1 LTLAQTGPR
10 SQIVKR
16 VVRFIAIVGVLSG
29 CLHAES
35 PKPNAADA
43 SKTGANQLSAAR
55 TEAPLPVP
63 PEVMDLVKEARKEFE
78 RSNFADAEKCY
89 DKALAKAPNNP
100 YLLSNKGVVLLSQQ
114 KYQLAEETL
123 QKAVAIAPEDD
134 FAHLTLGIV
143 EYQQGKFDEAID
155 ELAKV
160 LAINPKSAAA
170 HNYLGIAASEKGWH
184 SAAQKELETAISI
197 DPAYA
202 DAHFNLTIVLTKL
215 TPQNKQAARDHYK
228 RAMELG
234 RQADAAL
241 EALIK

>member
-1 LTLAQTGPR
+1 
-10 SQIVKR
+10 VKR
-16 VVRFIAIVGVLSG
+16 VVRFLTIVGVLSG
-29 CLHAES
+29 FLHAES
-35 PKPNAADA
+35 PKAKAADGE
-43 SKTGANQLSAAR
+43 KTGANQLSP
-55 TEAPLPVP
+55 THSEAPLSVP

-78 RSNFADAEKCY
+78 QANFAESEKCY
-89 DKALAKAPNNP
+89 DKALAKVPDNP

-123 QKAVAIAPEDD
+123 QKAIAIAPEDD
-134 FAHLTLGIV
+134 FSHLTLGIV
-143 EYQQGKFDEAID
+143 EYQQGKFDEAIN

-184 SAAQKELETAISI
+184 SAAQKELEMAISI

-202 DAHFNLTIVLTKL
+202 DAHFNLTIVLTKQ
-215 TPQNKQAARDHYK
+215 TPQKKQAARDHYK
-228 RAMELG
+228 RAIELG

-241 EALIK
+241 EALIR